1 MASSPSRPLK
11 GGFVTPSG
19 RPRLGPI
26 IGVLVAAGFLV
37 WSAPAAG
44 LDPKALHEGLPRL
57 IDSAKGLVTMPAWS
71 QLPSIGKD
79 MIETAEMAVV
89 GTVLAVPVCLC
100 LGLLIA
106 RNTSFHPWL
115 GAIFRGLLSL
125 ARAVPFFVLAML
137 LISMVGLGVLPG
149 IMALVISSSVFGAK
163 LFADSLENVSLG
175 PIEGVQAAGAD
186 FIAVRRHGILPQA
199 FADIG
204 SHSLYMFESNIRM
217 SISVGI
223 VGAGGIGYT
232 FSTAL
237 RLVKYD
243 EIALILLSIFLM
255 VAVVESVGR
264 KIREK
269 LA

>member
-1 MASSPSRPLK
+1 VKSSPNSQPR

-19 RPRLGPI
+19 RPRIFPI
-26 IGVLVAAGFLV
+26 VGVLVAVAFLG
-37 WSAPAAG
+37 WTAPSAG
-44 LDPKALHEGLPRL
+44 LDPKALKEGLPRL
-57 IDSAKGLVTMPAWS
+57 MDSAKGLVTMPAWS

-79 MIETAEMAVV
+79 LIETAEMAIV
-89 GTVLAVPVCLC
+89 GTVLAIPVCIILS
-100 LGLLIA
+100 LLIA
-106 RNTSFHPWL
+106 RNTSFHPGV

-149 IMALVISSSVFGAK
+149 IMALIISSSVFGAK
-163 LFADSLENVSLG
+163 LFADSLENVALG

-186 FIAVRRHGILPQA
+186 FIAIRRHGILPQA

-232 FSTAL
+232 FSNAL

-255 VAVVESVGR
+255 VALVETMGR